1 MLTLTKIFISTVISF
16 FFLSCNVNINNGIDG
31 KGEILTEEIVLTDSF
46 EKLSVSKG
54 WKVELIKAEENKIY
68 ISASKNLV
76 PLFKYTSAENHL
88 QIDSKKKIN
97 NLQESV
103 IRVYHTKPLIYYST
117 KSGSQLISKEKVI
130 TENITINTSSG
141 SNLELNIKSKNTN
154 ISCSSGSLITL
165 KGTSINLK
173 ANASSGSSLEAEN
186 LSVKNADLVVSSGAN
201 IEIDVRKSIE
211 AKVSS
216 GGSITYSGNPSKK
229 KIKQSI
235 SGGEISKK

>member
-31 KGEILTEEIVLTDSF
+31 KGELLTKEIELTDNF

-54 WKVELIKAEENKIY
+54 WKVELIRAEENNIH
-68 ISASKNLV
+68 ISASKNLI
-76 PLFKYTSAENHL
+76 PLFKYTLAENHL
-88 QIDSKKKIN
+88 QINSKKKIN

-117 KSGSQLISKEKVI
+117 ESGSQLISNEKVI
-130 TENITINTSSG
+130 GENITINTSSG

-186 LSVKNADLVVSSGAN
+186 LSVKSAELDVNSGAN
-201 IEIDVRKSIE
+201 IEIDVKQSIE
-211 AKVSS
+211 AKASS

-235 SGGEISKK
+235 SGGEISKR

>member
-31 KGEILTEEIVLTDSF
+31 KGEILTEEIVLTDNF
-46 EKLSVSKG
+46 EAVSVSKG

-68 ISASKNLV
+68 ISASKNLI
-76 PLFKYTSAENHL
+76 PLFKYTLAENHL

-117 KSGSQLISKEKVI
+117 QSGSQLISKGKVI
-130 TENITINTSSG
+130 GENITINTSSG

-154 ISCSSGSLITL
+154 ISCSSGSLIIL
-165 KGTSINLK
+165 KGTSINLE

-201 IEIDVRKSIE
+201 IEIDVKKSIE
-211 AKVSS
+211 AKASS
-216 GGSITYSGNPSKK
+216 GGSITYSGNPSNK
-229 KIKQSI
+229 KIKKSI
-235 SGGEISKK
+235 SGGEISKR